1 MMRTVLAAWLLA
13 CVAAVAHA
21 GPTVATVS
29 GHVEGTEANGGVAV
43 FKGLP
48 YAAAPVGALRWR
60 APQSASAWSGTRDAT
75 RFGPACI
82 QKRGPSLEGGG
93 EVGPTSEDCLS
104 VNVWTPRAE
113 PGAALPVMV
122 WIHGGAF
129 VIGSGSL
136 PFTDGTALARR
147 GVVVVSF
154 NYRLGPLGFVVHPA
168 LEREGASPPPA
179 ANFGL
184 QDQIAALR
192 WVQRHIAP
200 FGGDPKRVTI
210 FGESAGA
217 QSVLALMA
225 SPPARGLFQQ
235 AIAQS
240 PYGLPS
246 HTREKARATGIK
258 LANALGL
265 PGARASAA
273 QLRAVPA
280 ERFTTLED
288 PKLTLAPSPVIG
300 DAVLPRSL
308 IATFRAGRQAKV
320 PLVIGSNSDEASVA
334 TAFGISGDAVIRQLG
349 AAKLFV
355 TPHYPDLK
363 DETELGRQVV
373 RDAVFGAFARR
384 ISVLN
389 APHAPTW
396 RYYFSRRAEGVAAT
410 QPGVPH
416 GGEIAV
422 VFGTG
427 DTCGCTAAP
436 WTEADRAASQ
446 QVAERWVAFA
456 RTGRPDAADG
466 PRWPRDGR
474 LAGTVLEFGDT
485 PTVQPELMRD
495 RLNVFISAGNVLDRV
510 LR

>member
-1 MMRTVLAAWLLA
+1 MIPTALAAWLLA

-21 GPTVATVS
+21 GPTVATA
-29 GHVEGTEANGGVAV
+29 GGRVEGTAAGGVNI

-60 APQSASAWSGTRDAT
+60 APQPAPAWQGTRDAT

-93 EVGPTSEDCLS
+93 DVGPTSEHCLFI
-104 VNVWTPRAE
+104 NVWTPRAE

-136 PFTDGTALARR
+136 PFTDGTVLARS

-168 LEREGASPPPA
+168 LESEAATQPA
-179 ANFGL
+179 TANFGL

-192 WVQRHIAP
+192 WVQRHIAA
-200 FGGDPKRVTI
+200 FGGDPNRVTI

-225 SPPARGLFQQ
+225 APPAHGLFQH

-240 PYGLPS
+240 AYGLSS
-246 HTREKARATGIK
+246 HTRDKARATGVK
-258 LANALGL
+258 LADSLGL
-265 PGARASAA
+265 PGARASAK

-280 ERFTTLED
+280 ERFAMLED

-308 IATFRAGRQAKV
+308 IATFRTGRQAKV
-320 PLVIGSNSDEASVA
+320 PLVIGSNSDDASVA
-334 TAFGISGDAVIRQLG
+334 TAFGIRGDAVIRQLG
-349 AAKLFV
+349 AGKLFV
-355 TPHYPDLK
+355 QQHYPDVT
-363 DETELGRQVV
+363 DDAELGRQVV
-373 RDAVFGAFARR
+373 RDAVFGTFARR
-384 ISVLN
+384 IAALH
-389 APHAPTW
+389 APRAPTW
-396 RYYFSRRAEGVAAT
+396 RYYFSRRPQNLVST

-416 GGEIAV
+416 GGEIPV

-436 WTEADRAASQ
+436 WTDADRAVSRH
-446 QVAERWVAFA
+446 VTERWLTFA
-456 RTGRPDAADG
+456 KTGQPDAADG

-474 LAGTVLEFGDT
+474 LVGTVLEFSDM
-485 PTVQPELMRD
+485 PTVQPEFMRD
-495 RLNVFISAGNVLDRV
+495 RLNLFISGGNLLDAV

>member
-1 MMRTVLAAWLLA
+1 MKRAVLAAWLLGCGVFA
-13 CVAAVAHA
+13 AHAAPIVTTASGRVEGSDADSVAA
-21 GPTVATVS
+21 
-29 GHVEGTEANGGVAV
+29 

-48 YAAAPVGALRWR
+48 YAAAPVGARRWR
-60 APQSASAWSGTRDAT
+60 APQSGPAWTGTRDAT
-75 RFGPACI
+75 RFGPACT
-82 QKRGPSLEGGG
+82 QKRVPSLEGGG
-93 EVGPTSEDCLS
+93 EVGPTSEDCLFI
-104 VNVWTPRAE
+104 NVWTPRTDAA
-113 PGAALPVMV
+113 AALPVMV

-129 VIGSGSL
+129 VIGSGGL
-136 PFTDGTALARR
+136 AINDGTALAQR

-168 LEREGASPPPA
+168 LEREAAVQPA
-179 ANFGL
+179 TANFGL

-192 WVQRHIAP
+192 WVQRHIAA

-246 HTREKARATGIK
+246 HTRDKARATGVQ
-258 LANALGL
+258 LADALGL

-280 ERFTTLED
+280 ERFAMLDD

-300 DAVLPRSL
+300 DTVLPRSL
-308 IATFRAGRQAKV
+308 VASFRARQQAKV
-320 PLVIGSNSDEASVA
+320 PLVIGSNSDDASVA
-334 TAFGISGDAVIRQLG
+334 TAFGIRGDAVIRQLG
-349 AAKLFV
+349 AGKLFV
-355 TPHYPDLK
+355 TPHYADVK
-363 DETELGRQVV
+363 DDAELGRQVV

-384 ISVLN
+384 MAVLN

-396 RYYFSRRAEGVAAT
+396 RYYFSRRSDGARAT

-416 GGEIAV
+416 GGEIAF

-427 DTCGCTAAP
+427 DSCNCTAAP
-436 WTEADRAASQ
+436 WTDADRAASRH
-446 QVAERWVAFA
+446 VTERWLTFA
-456 RTGRPDAADG
+456 KTGRPDAADG

-474 LAGTVLEFGDT
+474 LAGTVLEFGDSA
-485 PTVQPELMRD
+485 TVQLEFMRE
-495 RLNVFISAGNVLDRV
+495 RLNLFISGGNLLDRV

>member
-1 MMRTVLAAWLLA
+1 MTRAVLAAWLLM
-13 CVAAVAHA
+13 CMAAVAHA
-21 GPTVATVS
+21 GPTVATAS
-29 GHVEGTEANGGVAV
+29 GRVEGVEADGVAV

-48 YAAAPVGALRWR
+48 YAAAPVAALRWR
-60 APQSASAWSGTRDAT
+60 APQPAPAWQGTRDAT
-75 RFGPACI
+75 RFGPACT

-93 EVGPTSEDCLS
+93 EVGETSEDCLF

-113 PGAALPVMV
+113 AAAALPVMV

-136 PFTDGTALARR
+136 PINDGAALARR

-168 LEREGASPPPA
+168 LEREAATQPA
-179 ANFGL
+179 TANFGV

-192 WVQRHIAP
+192 WVQRNIAA

-225 SPPARGLFQQ
+225 SPPARGLFQH

-246 HTREKARATGIK
+246 HTRDKARATGNK
-258 LANALGL
+258 LAVALGL

-280 ERFTTLED
+280 ERFATLED

-308 IATFRAGRQAKV
+308 VATFRAGLQAKV
-320 PLVIGSNSDEASVA
+320 PLVIGSNSNDASVA
-334 TAFGISGDAVIRQLG
+334 TAFGIRGDAVIRQLG
-349 AAKLFV
+349 AGKLFV
-355 TPHYPDLK
+355 QPHYPDVK
-363 DETELGRQVV
+363 DDAELGRQVV

-384 ISVLN
+384 MAVLN
-389 APHAPTW
+389 VPHAPTW
-396 RYYFSRRAEGVAAT
+396 RYYFSRRAEGLAST

-427 DTCGCTAAP
+427 DSCNCTAAP
-436 WTEADRAASQ
+436 WTEADRAASRR
-446 QVAERWVAFA
+446 VAERWVAFA
-456 RTGRPDAADG
+456 TTGRPDAMDG
-466 PRWPRDGR
+466 PRWPTDGR
-474 LAGTVLEFGDT
+474 VRGTVLEFGEAQR
-485 PTVQPELMRD
+485 VQDEFMRD
-495 RLNVFISAGNVLDRV
+495 RLNVFIGAGNLLDSV

>member
-1 MMRTVLAAWLLA
+1 MSRAVLVAWLLLCMA
-13 CVAAVAHA
+13 FAAHA
-21 GPTVATVS
+21 GPTVATAS
-29 GHVEGTEANGGVAV
+29 GRAEGTQADNVAV

-48 YAAAPVGALRWR
+48 YAAAPIGALRWR
-60 APQSASAWSGTRDAT
+60 APQPARAWPGTRDAT
-75 RFGPACI
+75 RFGRACT

-93 EVGPTSEDCLS
+93 DVGPTSEDCLFI
-104 VNVWTPRAE
+104 NVWTPRAE
-113 PGAALPVMV
+113 TGAALPVMV

-129 VIGSGSL
+129 VLGSGSL
-136 PFTDGTALARR
+136 PINDGTVLAQQ

-168 LEREGASPPPA
+168 LEREAA
-179 ANFGL
+179 TQAATANFGL
-184 QDQIAALR
+184 LDQIAALR
-192 WVQRHIAP
+192 WVRRHIAA

-246 HTREKARATGIK
+246 HSRDKARAVGVQ
-258 LANALGL
+258 LANSLGL
-265 PGARASAA
+265 PGARAMAA

-280 ERFTTLED
+280 ERFAMLED

-300 DAVLPRSL
+300 DAALPRSL
-308 IATFRAGRQAKV
+308 VASFRAGRHAKL
-320 PLVIGSNSDEASVA
+320 PLVIGSNSDDASVA
-334 TAFGISGDAVIRQLG
+334 AAFGIRGDAVIRQLG
-349 AAKLFV
+349 AGKLFV
-355 TPHYPDLK
+355 TPHYTDVK
-363 DETELGRQVV
+363 DDAELGRQVV

-384 ISVLN
+384 MAVLN

-396 RYYFSRRAEGVAAT
+396 RYYFSRRPEGAPIT
-410 QPGVPH
+410 QAGVPH

-422 VFGTG
+422 VFGSG
-427 DTCGCTAAP
+427 DTCNCTAAR
-436 WTEADRAASQ
+436 WTEADRTASRR
-446 QVAERWVAFA
+446 VVERWVAFA
-456 RTGRPDAADG
+456 KSGRPDAAAG
-466 PRWPRDGR
+466 PRWPTDGR
-474 LAGTVLEFGDT
+474 LSSTVLEFGDDE
-485 PTVQPELMRD
+485 VLRPEFMRN
-495 RLNVFISAGNVLDRV
+495 RLNLFIGGGNLLDKV

>member
-1 MMRTVLAAWLLA
+1 MTRAVLAAWLLG
-13 CVAAVAHA
+13 CVAFFAQA
-21 GPTVATVS
+21 GPIVVTPS
-29 GHVEGTEANGGVAV
+29 GRVEGAQADGAAV

-60 APQSASAWSGTRDAT
+60 APQSAPAWSGTRDAT
-75 RFGPACI
+75 RFGPACT
-82 QKRGPSLEGGG
+82 QKRMPSLEGGG
-93 EVGPTSEDCLS
+93 EVGPTSEDCLF

-113 PGAALPVMV
+113 PAAALPVMV

-129 VIGSGSL
+129 VIGSGTL
-136 PFTDGTALARR
+136 PITDGTALARR

-168 LEREGASPPPA
+168 LEREAGTSPA
-179 ANFGL
+179 TANFGL
-184 QDQIAALR
+184 QDQVAALR
-192 WVQRHIAP
+192 WVQRHIAA

-225 SPPARGLFQQ
+225 SPPARGLFHH

-240 PYGLPS
+240 AYGLPS
-246 HTREKARATGIK
+246 HTRDKARATGVR
-258 LANALGL
+258 LANSLGL
-265 PGARASAA
+265 PGARASTA

-280 ERFTTLED
+280 ERFATLED

-308 IATFRAGRQAKV
+308 ITTFRAGTQAKV
-320 PLVIGSNSDEASVA
+320 PLVIGSNSDDASVA
-334 TAFGISGDAVIRQLG
+334 AAFGIRGDAVIRQLG
-349 AAKLFV
+349 AGRLFV
-355 TPHYPDLK
+355 TPHYPDVK

-373 RDAVFGAFARR
+373 RDAVFGTFARR
-384 ISVLN
+384 IAVLH
-389 APHAPTW
+389 APRAPTW
-396 RYYFSRRAEGVAAT
+396 RYYFSRRPEAVAAT

-436 WTEADRAASQ
+436 WTDADRTASQ
-446 QVAERWVAFA
+446 HVAARWIAFA
-456 RTGRPDAADG
+456 KTGVPDAADG
-466 PRWPRDGR
+466 PRWPADGR
-474 LAGTVLEFGDT
+474 LRSMVLEFGDT
-485 PTVQPELMRD
+485 QTVQSEFMRD
-495 RLNVFISAGNVLDRV
+495 RLNVFIAGGNLLDKV

>member
-1 MMRTVLAAWLLA
+1 MTRALLAGWLLA
-13 CVAAVAHA
+13 SVAVFAHA
-21 GPTVATVS
+21 APIAVTTNGL
-29 GHVEGTEANGGVAV
+29 VEGTQTDGVAV

-60 APQSASAWSGTRDAT
+60 APQPTPAWQGTRDAT
-75 RFGPACI
+75 RYGAACT

-93 EVGPTSEDCLS
+93 EVGPTSEDCLFI
-104 VNVWTPRAE
+104 NVWTPRAE

-136 PFTDGTALARR
+136 PFTDGTVLARR
-147 GVVVVSF
+147 DVIVVSF

-168 LEREGASPPPA
+168 LEREATAQPA
-179 ANFGL
+179 PANFGL

-192 WVQRHIAP
+192 WVQRNIAA

-235 AIAQS
+235 AISQS
-240 PYGLPS
+240 AYGLPS
-246 HTREKARATGIK
+246 HTRDMARGTGIK
-258 LANALGL
+258 LADALGL
-265 PGARASAA
+265 AGARASAA

-280 ERFTTLED
+280 ERFTTLDD

-320 PLVIGSNSDEASVA
+320 PLIIGSNSDDASVA
-334 TAFGISGDAVIRQLG
+334 TAFGIRGDAVIRQLG
-349 AAKLFV
+349 AGKLFV
-355 TPHYPDLK
+355 QPHYPDVK
-363 DETELGRQVV
+363 DDAELGRQVV

-384 ISVLN
+384 IAVLN

-396 RYYFSRRAEGVAAT
+396 RYYFSRRAEGLAAT

-416 GGEIAV
+416 GGEIPV

-427 DTCGCTAAP
+427 DTCNCTAAP
-436 WTEADRAASQ
+436 WTEADRAASRR
-446 QVAERWVAFA
+446 VAERWVAFA
-456 RTGRPDAADG
+456 TTGRPDATDG
-466 PRWPRDGR
+466 PRWPTDGR
-474 LAGTVLEFGDT
+474 VRGTVLEFGETQRRQD
-485 PTVQPELMRD
+485 EFMRD
-495 RLNVFISAGNVLDRV
+495 RLNVFIGAGNLLDSV